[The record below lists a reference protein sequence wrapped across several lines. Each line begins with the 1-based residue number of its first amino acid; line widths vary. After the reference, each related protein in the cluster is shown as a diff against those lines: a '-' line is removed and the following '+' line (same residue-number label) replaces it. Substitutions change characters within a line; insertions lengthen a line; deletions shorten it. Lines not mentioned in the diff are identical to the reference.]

1 MDTSNHAIQLEAA
14 RALVTALEN
23 NNEQQAEQQLL
34 ILTQSQESDLF
45 QEVGKLTRELHDAL
59 NNFDVDARLVDL
71 TENEMPDT
79 RDRLNFVIKTT
90 EDAAHKT
97 LGFID
102 QTLPLAS
109 GLKQTA
115 EKIDESWHR
124 FRMKD
129 MNADEFRSLSKDIE
143 NYLPKVK
150 QHSEQIH
157 ANLSEMILAQG
168 FQDITGQ
175 VIRQVIDLVGEV
187 ESNLVQLVK
196 VAGKHIDNN
205 TKDNKKVDP
214 IKAEGPQ
221 INAEDN
227 PDVLNNQDEVDDL
240 LSSLGF

>member
-1 MDTSNHAIQLEAA
+1 MDNNTQVQLEAA
-14 RALVTALEN
+14 RALVTALES
-23 NNEQQAEQQLL
+23 NNEQQAEQQLI

-71 TENEMPDT
+71 TENEMPNT

-102 QTLPLAS
+102 QTLPLTAD
-109 GLKQTA
+109 LKQTA

-124 FRMKD
+124 FRMKE
-129 MNADEFRSLSKDIE
+129 MNADEFRLLSKDIE
-143 NYLPKVK
+143 AYLPIVK

-157 ANLSEMILAQG
+157 ANLSAMILTQG

-187 ESNLVQLVK
+187 ENNLVQLVK
-196 VAGKHIDNN
+196 VAGKHIDNK
-205 TKDNKKVDP
+205 TKDNKPVDP

-221 INAEDN
+221 INAKDN

>member
-1 MDTSNHAIQLEAA
+1 MNNSNQVQLEAA
-14 RALVTALEN
+14 RALVLALES

-59 NNFDVDARLVDL
+59 NSFDVDARLVNL

-79 RDRLNFVIKTT
+79 RERLNFVIKTT

-109 GLKQTA
+109 DLKQTA
-115 EKIDESWHR
+115 AKIDESWHR
-124 FRMKD
+124 FRMKE
-129 MNADEFRSLSKDIE
+129 MSADEFQSLGNEIE
-143 NYLPKVK
+143 AYLPIVK

-196 VAGKHIDNN
+196 VAGKHIDNK
-205 TKDNKKVDP
+205 TKKSKQVDP

-227 PDVLNNQDEVDDL
+227 PDILNNQDEVDDL

>member
-1 MDTSNHAIQLEAA
+1 MDNSNQAQLEAA

>member
-1 MDTSNHAIQLEAA
+1 MDNSNQIQLEAA
-14 RALVTALEN
+14 RALVSALEN
-23 NNEQQAEQQLL
+23 NNEQQVDQQLL

-59 NNFDVDARLVDL
+59 NNFDVDARLIDL
-71 TENEMPDT
+71 TKNDMPNT
-79 RDRLNFVIKTT
+79 RDRLNFVIETT
-90 EDAAHKT
+90 EEAAHKT

-102 QTLPLAS
+102 QTLPLTS
-109 GLKQTA
+109 ELKQTA
-115 EKIDESWHR
+115 IKIDESWHR
-124 FRMKD
+124 FRMKEIS
-129 MNADEFRSLSKDIE
+129 ADEFQLLENEIE
-143 NYLPKVK
+143 AYFPLVK

-157 ANLSEMILAQG
+157 ANLSEIILTQG

-187 ESNLVQLVK
+187 EANLVQLVK
-196 VAGKHIDNN
+196 VAGKHIDKK
-205 TKDNKKVDP
+205 TTENKKVDP

-221 INAEDN
+221 INEEDN